1 MLLFNFFVFFIIIH
15 LYWSRALVNSI
26 IMYIHMY
33 ICVKAKEEELT
44 GYFTSKNNNL
54 YNLFFKHYMNFD

>member
-26 IMYIHMY
+26 IMYIY
-33 ICVKAKEEELT
+33 VRAKEEKLT
-44 GYFTSKNNNL
+44 GYLTSNNNNL
-54 YNLFFKHYMNFD
+54 YNLFV